1 MLRFGALSKRSGVA
15 RRLVLSASAKI
26 NLALEVLGK
35 RDDGYHEVATVMQAV
50 DLSDRLVIEDS
61 EILEVRTSAPDVPSD
76 GSNLVARAA
85 HALREAAAVSRG
97 ARIRLDKR
105 IPVAAGLGGG
115 SADAAATL
123 VGLSRLW
130 GLRWSV
136 ARLDELAVTL
146 GTDVPFFLRGGAAL
160 GTGRGERI
168 EPVVGMA
175 LPLVL
180 INPGVG
186 ASTPAIYGGV
196 TPAMYSDG
204 NHVRQMVAALRSRRP
219 ARVAA
224 SLYNALE
231 RVAAAAHGQVAQ
243 MEAALLAAGALGA
256 AMSGSGLTVF
266 GVARSFDH
274 ARQIRARVA
283 RRSWRC
289 WAVRAIRGPAIRIGR
304 ER

>member
-1 MLRFGALSKRSGVA
+1 MLGFDALSKRSRVA
-15 RRLVLSASAKI
+15 RRLVLSAAAKI

-50 DLSDRLVIEDS
+50 DLSDRLVIEDA
-61 EILEVRTSAPDVPSD
+61 EILEVRASAPDVPSD

-146 GTDVPFFLRGGAAL
+146 GTDGPFFLRGGAVL

-180 INPGVG
+180 GNPGVG
-186 ASTPAIYGGV
+186 ASTPPVYGGV

-204 NHVRQMVAALRSRRP
+204 SHVRQMVAALRSRRP

-224 SLYNALE
+224 SLRDA
-231 RVAAAAHGQVAQ
+231 R
-243 MEAALLAAGALGA
+243 AGGA
-256 AMSGSGLTVF
+256 DGG
-266 GVARSFDH
+266 
-274 ARQIRARVA
+274 RAPGGGGA
-283 RRSWRC
+283 RRGHVGQR
-289 WAVRAIRGPAIRIGR
+289 AHRVRPRPPVPPRAAEPRAGR
-304 ER
+304 T